1 MKSFLDLAFLGLATL
16 VAAFPTSE
24 SSTNV
29 ALPVFEAPHVPVRPA
44 SQMSR
49 NIAACGSRPPSGK
62 RGIAYNEPKYTGMFQ
77 SRNSKVNWMY
87 NWDSSTPSSTPD
99 TGYAYVPLLHSL
111 RSDHTAKW
119 FSNIDEQVRHFCSY
133 DVMSFNE
140 PDNCQ

>member
-1 MKSFLDLAFLGLATL
+1 MKSFLCLAFLGLVTV
-16 VAAFPTSE
+16 VAALPTMD

-29 ALPVFEAPHVPVRPA
+29 ALPGFETPHAPVRPG

-62 RGIAYNEPKYTGMFQ
+62 RGLAYNEHKYTGMFR

-99 TGYAYVPLLHSL
+99 TGYTYIPLLHSL
-111 RSDHTAKW
+111 HSDHTARW
-119 FSNIDEQVRHFCSY
+119 FSNIDIQVRHFCSY
-133 DVMSFNE
+133 NAMSFNE